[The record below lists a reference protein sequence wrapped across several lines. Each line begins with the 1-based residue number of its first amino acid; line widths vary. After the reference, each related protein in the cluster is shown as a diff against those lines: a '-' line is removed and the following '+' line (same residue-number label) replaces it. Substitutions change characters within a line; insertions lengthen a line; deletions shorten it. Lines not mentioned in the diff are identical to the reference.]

1 MNSIGHHKVT
11 NSIRKS
17 PKMTTVSLEP
27 DAKSKKSARKP
38 SDDERYL
45 NVIISRQA
53 KKLLRSRA
61 GFEECSQDV
70 VVDQALL
77 KFLAT
82 PPTREEELTRTVKS
96 NVPILLFSSIDKR
109 RSEQR
114 LSWQEVLQ
122 FALTVW
128 ERTQANPGELSAA
141 PAGPPRP
148 PLKVPGKTTTVAVP
162 WDEPSGRDSSTPP
175 HPATP
180 VK

>member
-1 MNSIGHHKVT
+1 
-11 NSIRKS
+11 
-17 PKMTTVSLEP
+17 MTTVSLEP

-82 PPTREEELTRTVKS
+82 PPTREEELARVVKN
-96 NVPILLFSSIDKR
+96 NVPLLLFSSIDKR
-109 RSEQR
+109 RSDQR
-114 LSWQEVLQ
+114 LSWQEVIQ

-128 ERTQANPGELSAA
+128 ERTQANTSELSAA
-141 PAGPPRP
+141 PAAKLGPPRP
-148 PLKVPGKTTTVAVP
+148 PLKAPVKTTNVAVP
-162 WDEPSGRDSSTPP
+162 WDDPSGRDSSTPQP
-175 HPATP
+175 PTTPA
-180 VK
+180 K